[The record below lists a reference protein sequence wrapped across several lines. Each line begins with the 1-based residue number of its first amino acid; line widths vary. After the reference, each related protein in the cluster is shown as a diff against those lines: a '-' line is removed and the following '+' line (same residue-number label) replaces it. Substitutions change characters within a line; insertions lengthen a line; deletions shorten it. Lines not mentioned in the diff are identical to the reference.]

1 MSMFINTNILSLNAQ
16 RNLNTSQASLSTAL
30 ERLSSGLRIN
40 SAKDDAAGM
49 SIAAR
54 MTSQITG
61 MDQGARNANDAVSLT
76 QTAEGALNNVVNNLQ
91 RMRELAVQAANAS
104 NSSSDRT
111 ALQNEFAQ
119 LSAENDRVATST
131 KFNGVSLIDGSFKNQ
146 DFQVGAN
153 AGDTINIASIGSAQS
168 SAIGQTY
175 KATAGANTTGNIV
188 AGDLTINGTTIQD
201 SVATS
206 VPGQTAGSAFA
217 IAAAINASSVS
228 GVTASAAATVVTGGA
243 AATASTAMA
252 AGELAINGIS
262 VGAVAGGAT
271 AALQGANVAAAI
283 NLISNQSGV
292 VASADTAGVLT
303 LTAADGRDILLGGTA
318 TAANNLT
325 STGLTT
331 GGAATTG
338 KVVLNTGSSS
348 ANVLIGG
355 TSAATALKAGFT
367 VGSLGTVIDTKSVS
381 TLDISSA
388 AGAVTAM
395 KSLDAALAS
404 VNASKSSLGAYQNR
418 FMSAITNIQNSA
430 QNLTEARSRIQDT
443 DFAAETAN
451 LTRGQILQQAGTAM
465 LAQANQ
471 LPNVVMALLR

>member
-1 MSMFINTNILSLNAQ
+1 MFINTNILSLNAQ

-91 RMRELAVQAANAS
+91 RMRELAVQAANAT
-104 NSSSDRT
+104 NSTSDRT

-131 KFNGVSLIDGSFKNQ
+131 KFNGVAVIDGSFKNQ
-146 DFQVGAN
+146 NFQVGAN
-153 AGDTINIASIGSAQS
+153 AGDTITIGSIGNAQS

-175 KATAGANTTGNIV
+175 AATGGVTTAAIGATDLTINGAAINASAATGVAGQTADSAFSIAAAINASTGTGVTASANSVTVTGVAATAFTAIN
-188 AGDLTINGTTIQD
+188 AGDLTING
-201 SVATS
+201 V
-206 VPGQTAGSAFA
+206 
-217 IAAAINASSVS
+217 
-228 GVTASAAATVVTGGA
+228 
-243 AATASTAMA
+243 
-252 AGELAINGIS
+252 S
-262 VGAVAGGAT
+262 VGAVAAGGT
-271 AALQGANVAAAI
+271 AAGQGTNLAAAI
-283 NLISNQSGV
+283 NSVSAQTGV
-292 VASADTAGVLT
+292 
-303 LTAADGRDILLGGTA
+303 TA
-318 TAANNLT
+318 TAAGSGALTLT
-325 STGLTT
+325 SADGRNVAIAFGGASATTATTGLT
-331 GGAATTG
+331 AATTRG
-338 KVVLNTGSSS
+338 TISLNSGSSS
-348 ANVLIGG
+348 SAITIGG
-355 TSAATALKAGFT
+355 VTPANAGFVAGPLT
-367 VGSLGTVIDTKSVS
+367 PVLATGSVS

-388 AGAVTAM
+388 TGAVTAM

-418 FMSAITNIQNSA
+418 FMSAITNIQNAA

-471 LPNVVMALLR
+471 LPNGVMALLR

>member
-1 MSMFINTNILSLNAQ
+1 MFINTNILSLNAQ

-76 QTAEGALNNVVNNLQ
+76 QTAEGALNNVANNLQ
-91 RMRELAVQAANAS
+91 RMRELAVQAANAT

-131 KFNGVSLIDGSFKNQ
+131 KFNGVAVIDGSFKNQ
-146 DFQVGAN
+146 NFQVGAN
-153 AGDTINIASIGSAQS
+153 AGDTITINSIGNAQS

-175 KATAGANTTGNIV
+175 AATGGATTAAILGTGDLTINGGTIVASTATGVTGQGAASAYSIAAAINASAGTGVTASASTVTAAGAAPTAFGAIT
-188 AGDLTINGTTIQD
+188 AGDLTING
-201 SVATS
+201 V
-206 VPGQTAGSAFA
+206 
-217 IAAAINASSVS
+217 
-228 GVTASAAATVVTGGA
+228 
-243 AATASTAMA
+243 
-252 AGELAINGIS
+252 S
-262 VGAVAGGAT
+262 VGAVASGVT
-271 AALQGANVAAAI
+271 AGPQGANVAAAV
-283 NLISNQSGV
+283 NSVSAQTGVTATAAASGAV
-292 VASADTAGVLT
+292 T
-303 LTAADGRDILLGGTA
+303 LTAADGRDVTVAFAGASATA
-318 TAANNLT
+318 TN
-325 STGLTT
+325 TGLV
-331 GGAATTG
+331 AATTSG
-338 KVVLNTGSSS
+338 KITLNSGSSS
-348 ANVLIGG
+348 APITIGG
-355 TSAATALKAGFT
+355 TAPASAGF
-367 VGSLGTVIDTKSVS
+367 VAGPLGTAIATGSVS

-418 FMSAITNIQNSA
+418 FMSAITNIQNAS

-443 DFAAETAN
+443 NFAAETAN

-471 LPNVVMALLR
+471 LPNGVMALLR

>member
-1 MSMFINTNILSLNAQ
+1 MFINTNMLSLNAQ
-16 RNLNTSQASLSTAL
+16 RNLNTSQTALSTAL

-76 QTAEGALNNVVNNLQ
+76 QTAEGALNNVANNLQ
-91 RMRELAVQAANAS
+91 RMRELAVQAANAT

-119 LSAENDRVATST
+119 LSAENDRVATTT
-131 KFNGVSLIDGSFKNQ
+131 KFNGVAVIDGSFKNQ
-146 DFQVGAN
+146 NFQVGAN
-153 AGDTINIASIGSAQS
+153 AGDTITIDSIGNAQS
-168 SAIGQTY
+168 SSIGQTY
-175 KATAGANTTGNIV
+175 AVTAGANTTGAIV
-188 AGDLTINGTTIQD
+188 AGDLTINGTTIQA
-201 SVATS
+201 SIATS
-206 VPGQTAGSAFA
+206 VPGQSADSAFA

-228 GVTASAAATVVTGGA
+228 GVTASAKAATVTGGA
-243 AATASTAMA
+243 APTANTTMA
-252 AGELAINGIS
+252 AGELSINGIS
-262 VGAVAGGAT
+262 VGAVAGGGT
-271 AALQGANVAAAI
+271 AAIQGSNVAAAI

-292 VASADTAGVLT
+292 VATADATTGVLT
-303 LTAADGRDILLGGTA
+303 LTAADGRDIVLAGTA
-318 TAANNLT
+318 TPANNLT

-338 KVVLNTGSSS
+338 TVVLNTGSSS
-348 ANVLIGG
+348 APVLIGG

-367 VGSLGTVIDTKSVS
+367 TGSLATAIATKSVS

-395 KSLDAALAS
+395 QSLDAALAS

-418 FMSAITNIQNSA
+418 FTSAITNIQNAS

-471 LPNVVMALLR
+471 LPNGVMALLR